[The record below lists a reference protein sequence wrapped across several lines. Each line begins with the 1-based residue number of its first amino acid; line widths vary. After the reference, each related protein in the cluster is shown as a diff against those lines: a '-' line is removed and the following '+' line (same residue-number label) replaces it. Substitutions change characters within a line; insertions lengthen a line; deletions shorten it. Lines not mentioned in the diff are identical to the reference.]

1 MSSDPAD
8 NILSVD
14 VESSNIKQEM
24 DLDAISL
31 HSGDYLDGIA
41 SDDQEPSVEE
51 NSETIIVSNRDEE
64 SVENQVEDFLE
75 KENNM
80 MVTTEETVES
90 TEMSTELEESS
101 TNLNSSDEQDIVT
114 SGDAIKIQM
123 STPSVQKI
131 MGTKFVNTKG
141 QNVLHRPLS
150 MSNVTSFKKPVTSL
164 ASGSR
169 NIVTKVMVSQANSGQ
184 PILLTSQDS
193 NKLVKIVSS
202 APSNNTTKTI
212 TLAQAQKFGLLSP
225 GKLQQILPIGSG
237 GKNIIINKAIVTS
250 PKKVTTI
257 KSPAKILPAPGPP
270 QSAVIRTANLIPQRI
285 LVKQNTL
292 KPNTGQVIR
301 IPASQM
307 SALGLQQIQLP
318 GSQKVQYVRIVQTS
332 ASGNIKTVSSAP
344 PTTVYLSSNTV
355 TTPGITNISET
366 MVTLPADRNGT
377 NSSPAVVS
385 NSSSSTCILLPA
397 SYLANLD
404 LKIKPEKLISSGS
417 IAAGSSSSV
426 VSSAD
431 SFVQTVKLKP
441 LASAAAVADPSSSTP
456 LTSLTTSTPASEQQG
471 DPVGDFD
478 DSSVRSEEISTSVL
492 ESKMSAG
499 ARTLEPN
506 GIRPRKPCNCTKSM
520 CLKLYCD
527 CFANGEFCYQCN
539 CNSCFN
545 NIEHEDDRHHA
556 IRQCLERNPNA
567 FRPKI
572 GKCLVGE
579 GERRHTK
586 GCNCKRSGCLKN
598 YCECYEAKIPCSNNC
613 KCVSCRNVE
622 ENLFLRLCQSERTDK
637 PMEAWKNKMADDDD
651 HSRLWSTKL
660 AFSFMSETIV
670 QATCHCLFAQADKA
684 KKSDVEEEEL
694 QKIILEECG
703 NCLQQI
709 IVIASKSL
717 SQKSHNS

>member
-14 VESSNIKQEM
+14 VESSNVKQEM
-24 DLDAISL
+24 DLDSISL

-41 SDDQEPSVEE
+41 SEDQEPSTEE
-51 NSETIIVSNRDEE
+51 NSETIIVSNPDEE
-64 SVENQVEDFLE
+64 SAENQVEDFLE
-75 KENNM
+75 KENNV
-80 MVTTEETVES
+80 MVTTEETVDS
-90 TEMSTELEESS
+90 TEITNESESS
-101 TNLNSSDEQDIVT
+101 TNLPSTDDHDIVMST
-114 SGDAIKIQM
+114 DNIKMQM

-131 MGTKFVNTKG
+131 IGTKFVNAKG
-141 QNVLHRPLS
+141 QNILQRPLS
-150 MSNVTSFKKPVTSL
+150 MSNVTSFKKPITSL

-169 NIVTKVMVSQANSGQ
+169 NIVTKVMVSQASSGQ
-184 PILLTSQDS
+184 PILLTTPDS

-202 APSNNTTKTI
+202 APSNNSAKTI

-225 GKLQQILPIGSG
+225 GKLQQILPIGTG

-270 QSAVIRTANLIPQRI
+270 QSAVIRTSNIIPQRI

-332 ASGNIKTVSSAP
+332 GAGTAGGIKTVSSVSAP
-344 PTTVYLSSNTV
+344 PTTMYLSSNTTTT
-355 TTPGITNISET
+355 TTPGITNNSQVT
-366 MVTLPADRNGT
+366 MVTLPVD
-377 NSSPAVVS
+377 NSSTNAVAVS
-385 NSSSSTCILLPA
+385 NSSVSTSSSSTCILLPA
-397 SYLANLD
+397 SYLADLD
-404 LKIKPEKLISSGS
+404 LKIKPEKLISGGT
-417 IAAGSSSSV
+417 IAAASSV
-426 VSSAD
+426 VSSGD
-431 SFVQTVKLKP
+431 SLVQTVKLKP
-441 LASAAAVADPSSSTP
+441 LASAAAETSSPSP
-456 LTSLTTSTPASEQQG
+456 LTTLTASQ
-471 DPVGDFD
+471 GDFD
-478 DSSVRSEEISTSVL
+478 DSSVKSEELSTSVL

-622 ENLFLRLCQSERTDK
+622 ENLFLRLCQSERTEK
-637 PMEAWKNKMADDDD
+637 PMEAWKNKLTDDED

-717 SQKSHNS
+717 NQKSHNS

>member
-355 TTPGITNISET
+355 TTPGIT
-366 MVTLPADRNGT
+366 
-377 NSSPAVVS
+377 
-385 NSSSSTCILLPA
+385 
-397 SYLANLD
+397 
-404 LKIKPEKLISSGS
+404 IKPEKLISSGS

>member
-202 APSNNTTKTI
+202 APSNNTAKTI

-355 TTPGITNISET
+355 TTPGIT
-366 MVTLPADRNGT
+366 
-377 NSSPAVVS
+377 
-385 NSSSSTCILLPA
+385 
-397 SYLANLD
+397 
-404 LKIKPEKLISSGS
+404 IKPEKLISSGS